1 MGFFKIKFICGKTW
15 KIIIVVIAVVVIAG
29 VKWITAGIIVI
40 NSIAIAAI
48 IVAVTVVV
56 GNIIRLRIRIT
67 SHT

>member
-15 KIIIVVIAVVVIAG
+15 KIIIVVVAVVVIAG

-40 NSIAIAAI
+40 NSIAVAAI
-48 IVAVTVVV
+48 IVAVV